1 MFLRREEREKYGLTK
16 RFCIFLQKSIVNRHF
31 RRKKKEPAMTWTP
44 CQGHVKKG
52 RPSEKREGRGDLPFR
67 ELKGRKEFF
76 DQKRA
81 KMRERADVRVEPD
94 ISLYDFNA
102 ETNLFII
109 GIFD

>member
-1 MFLRREEREKYGLTK
+1 MMWILVKDTLR
-16 RFCIFLQKSIVNRHF
+16 
-31 RRKKKEPAMTWTP
+31 
-44 CQGHVKKG
+44 KG

-67 ELKGRKEFF
+67 ELKRRQEFF